1 MGRPPEMEGSR
12 LRQNLFIK
20 RERVRRA
27 MIKTRPGETICLQYE
42 EVALLLKWIKELE
55 ESVKTQEGRNKKY
68 GIKEV

>member
-1 MGRPPEMEGSR
+1 
-12 LRQNLFIK
+12 
-20 RERVRRA
+20 